1 MHTAFGFDLGANE
14 CVCVAVF
21 FRIFFLLLRCCCRAV
36 GALWVVGQWAVG
48 GWAGWGW
55 VTAD

>member
-21 FRIFFLLLRCCCRAV
+21 SYLFLVAALLLSCGGCIV
-36 GALWVVGQWAVG
+36 GGRAVG
-48 GWAGWGW
+48 GWADWGW